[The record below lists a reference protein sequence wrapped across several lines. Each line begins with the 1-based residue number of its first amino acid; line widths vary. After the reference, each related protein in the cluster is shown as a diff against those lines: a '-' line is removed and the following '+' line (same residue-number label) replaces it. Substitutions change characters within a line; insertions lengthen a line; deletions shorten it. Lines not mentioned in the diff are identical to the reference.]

1 MTAEYPDR
9 IWFNPSKFWAA
20 TRSMS
25 KEEARW
31 LGEQVYRLAEKGD
44 VESLKGLSFVSFGNP
59 YRKRTQTK
67 PQS

>member
-1 MTAEYPDR
+1 MTAEYPNR

-31 LGEQVYRLAEKGD
+31 LGEQVYQLAEKGD
-44 VESLKGLSFVSFGNP
+44 VESLKGLSFISFGNP
-59 YRKRTQTK
+59 FRK
-67 PQS
+67 QSHKNKQS